1 MNSYKALV
9 FDLGKVIFDVSFGFA
24 FDKWSA
30 VSGIEQKMIS
40 KQFRF
45 DEAFEQFERGEIE
58 TGVYRKHVS
67 QLIGFELSET
77 DFLSGWNNI
86 YMDVYP
92 GIGRTLAALKMNY
105 RLVALTNTNA
115 EHAKIWPERYSD
127 VLIHFEK
134 IFSSHEMKTR
144 KPETAAYQ
152 TVLNYLQLQAS
163 EIIFLDDN
171 AANTKAAE
179 EAGIKS
185 IRVGSSSQ
193 MTDELKKEGITF

>member
-1 MNSYKALV
+1 MNSCKALV

-30 VSGIEQKMIS
+30 ISGIEQKIIS
-40 KQFRF
+40 KRFRF
-45 DEAFEQFERGEIE
+45 DEAFEQFERNEIE
-58 TGVYRKHVS
+58 SSFYRKHVS
-67 QLIGFELSET
+67 ELIGFELSES

-86 YMDVYP
+86 YMDAYP
-92 GIGRTLAALKMNY
+92 GIGRTLAALKENY

-127 VLIHFEK
+127 LLIHFEK
-134 IFSSHEMKTR
+134 TFSSHEMKTR
-144 KPETAAYQ
+144 KPEHESYQ
-152 TVLNYLQLQAS
+152 IVLNYLQVQAS

-171 AANTKAAE
+171 PANTKAAE
-179 EAGIKS
+179 ANGIKS
-185 IRVGSSSQ
+185 ILVRSSSQ